1 MMRFFEEI
9 RVGDR
14 IELGSYLFTA
24 QDIKTFAGQHDPQP
38 FHLDEIAAAQS
49 HFGGLCAS
57 GWHTASVW
65 MRKMIDYRKRE
76 AEALQSR
83 GERAPALGP
92 SPGFKDMRWHKP
104 VLAGDTIH
112 YASEVVEL
120 RDSQSRPDWGL
131 VRLRNTGVNQHGV
144 TIMSFVGTVFIE
156 RRGRMPE

>member
-14 IELGSYLFTA
+14 IELGSHLFTA
-24 QDIKTFAGQHDPQP
+24 QDIKTFARQYDPQP
-38 FHLDEIAAAQS
+38 FHLDENAGARS

-76 AEALQSR
+76 TEALQRR
-83 GERAPALGP
+83 GETAPAIGP

-112 YASEVVEL
+112 YTSEVVTL
-120 RDSQSRPDWGL
+120 RASGSRPEWGL
-131 VRLRNTGVNQHGV
+131 VQFRNTGVNQHGAP
-144 TIMSFVGTVFIE
+144 IMSFVSTVFIE
-156 RRGRMPE
+156 RRNKTPA